1 MSENAKGTVLR
12 IIGIFFTLMGFWFIV
27 ISLVYFLFCLILG
40 TTFSFGL
47 NVLLF
52 TGFMVFRMFY
62 PKNVFI

>member
-12 IIGIFFTLMGFWFIV
+12 IIGIFFTLVFFWFIV
-27 ISLVYFLFCLILG
+27 VSSIYILFCLISG
-40 TTFSFGL
+40 FRFSFGL
-47 NVLLF
+47 NILLF